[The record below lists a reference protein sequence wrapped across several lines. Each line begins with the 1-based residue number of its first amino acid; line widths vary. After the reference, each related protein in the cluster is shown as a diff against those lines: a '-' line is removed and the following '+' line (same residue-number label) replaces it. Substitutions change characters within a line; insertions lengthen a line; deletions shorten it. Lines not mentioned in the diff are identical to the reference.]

1 MMKRFK
7 KVYIEVTNVCNLACD
22 FCIQNRRKAAFME
35 MAHFRRVIDEVKVYT
50 DHVYFHLL
58 GEPLLAPELEGFLD
72 YCGEAGLRVNLT
84 TNGTMVGK
92 RRDTLLSSSA
102 LRKVS
107 FSLHSFEANEAKIP
121 FETYLSGILDFIT
134 EASVK
139 GIICEM
145 RLWNLDSAQLKGKNA
160 ENDRILDFITD
171 ALGLPDIEGME
182 GTGKGKSGLKLKENV
197 YLGFQEKFQW
207 PELQVNGGPVPQQAF
222 CLGLRDQIG
231 ILVDGT
237 VVPCCLDSQGTI
249 RLGNIHDSPLDAI
262 LASERARGIYDGFTA
277 RKPVE
282 ALCRSCSY
290 ARKFVG

>member
-1 MMKRFK
+1 MKRFK
-7 KVYIEVTNVCNLACD
+7 KVYIEITNVCNLACD

-35 MAHFRRVIDEVKVYT
+35 MAQFRRVIDEVKAYT

-58 GEPLLAPELEGFLD
+58 GEPLLAPELGGFLH
-72 YCGEAGLRVNLT
+72 YCGEAGLKVNLT
-84 TNGTMVGK
+84 TNGTLVAQ
-92 RRDTLLSSSA
+92 RRDILLSSKA

-107 FSLHSFEANEAKIP
+107 LSLHSYEANLMDIP
-121 FETYLSGILDFIT
+121 FETYLSGILDFIRA
-134 EASVK
+134 ASVK

-145 RLWNLDSAQLKGKNA
+145 RLWNLDSTQLKGKNA

-171 ALGLPDIEGME
+171 ALGLPDIEGMN
-182 GTGKGKSGLKLKENV
+182 GAGRGKSGLKLKENV

-207 PELQVNGGPVPQQAF
+207 PEIQVLGGAAPPQAF

-249 RLGNIHDSPLDAI
+249 SLGNIHESPLGAI
-262 LASERARGIYDGFTA
+262 LASRRATGIYDGFTA

-282 ALCRSCSY
+282 GLCRSCSY
-290 ARKFVG
+290 AERFTG